1 MDILISAGIAVL
13 IVLIMFFFG
22 LYTRRNAGWVALSLL
37 WGTLSYGVFF
47 FLEPELII
55 MGLDHQEINILT
67 GPLIQFLLIGLGI
80 FVVVTRERFDNL
92 IDGAVYGVASGLGYA
107 ASENFLKLS
116 TSNGQSIESSVLQ
129 ALSLSLVYATA
140 AGGLGVAISQ
150 FYFRHRANRITLLLS
165 GLGASVAYTALYK
178 LLVELGIGGNL
189 LSAVFGIGGLA
200 LVGLYLIGLLRKILI
215 QVGVEKRR
223 ADSLLEI
230 VIPIGVELSAEENF
244 GKLLEKMLLEAK
256 AFCKADAGILYLL
269 KDDLLEF
276 SVVRNDTLDISIGG
290 TSGNQITL
298 PPINMNKENGQPNYS
313 NLAACAAITG
323 ETINVEDSFDDERF
337 DFSGTREFDERTGY
351 ISTSFLTIPLK
362 NKEGKVLGVLQLINA
377 LDSRKKTLISFD
389 NNLQQLMES
398 FSSLATAALEGYI
411 QEQSLRKEIQELRI
425 EIDAVKRD
433 KQVESI
439 TNSDYFKEL
448 QKKAKNIRN
457 DKEKG

>member
-1 MDILISAGIAVL
+1 M
-13 IVLIMFFFG
+13 
-22 LYTRRNAGWVALSLL
+22 
-37 WGTLSYGVFF
+37 
-47 FLEPELII
+47 
-55 MGLDHQEINILT
+55 
-67 GPLIQFLLIGLGI
+67 
-80 FVVVTRERFDNL
+80 
-92 IDGAVYGVASGLGYA
+92 
-107 ASENFLKLS
+107 
-116 TSNGQSIESSVLQ
+116 
-129 ALSLSLVYATA
+129 
-140 AGGLGVAISQ
+140 
-150 FYFRHRANRITLLLS
+150 
-165 GLGASVAYTALYK
+165 
-178 LLVELGIGGNL
+178 
-189 LSAVFGIGGLA
+189 
-200 LVGLYLIGLLRKILI
+200 
-215 QVGVEKRR
+215 
-223 ADSLLEI
+223 
-230 VIPIGVELSAEENF
+230 
-244 GKLLEKMLLEAK
+244 
-256 AFCKADAGILYLL
+256 
-269 KDDLLEF
+269 
-276 SVVRNDTLDISIGG
+276 VRNDTLDISIGG